1 MKEDL
6 KTIFFS
12 LATSIYFKLGDSID
26 NGFFE
31 ITDIQK
37 CIYNSSTGG
46 HDYELTF
53 NAYYWKWNNKIF
65 KYTPETGGQEA
76 SWNLTATL
84 DTHLGIFLRNLKA
97 LGYKYSGQDF
107 VFSID
112 STVEN
117 KSELVSYDSTYM
129 IDALSL
135 MAEKWKCEWWVTD
148 NVIHFGRCEFGEA
161 ITFNPDNIEDMT
173 REESSQSKT
182 TRIYAFGSTNN
193 IPTSYRP
200 VDESLVVNGVV
211 QRRLMLPVGTPC
223 IDVEE
228 GLTEEQAIE
237 GIIVNEEIFPRFIN
251 PITAVST
258 KEYTDTIEN
267 ENGTETIEKWNA
279 YRFTDTSIKFSKDY
293 LISGQT
299 LKVKFDSGKLN
310 GLEFEVSFNP
320 TTGGISQPEKNED
333 GSWNINA
340 QIFEV
345 VRNEDYGRKLPDTVL
360 YPQAGDKYVLT
371 GFDTSFVADNLVS
384 QAEEEL
390 KTWAQ
395 KYVAKLNID
404 SSNYRCKH
412 IADENLDLYEVGQR
426 VTLVNPAFFETSRA
440 SRIIG
445 FEYPLDIPYDHPIY
459 TCGESPSYSRLGN
472 LENKIESLTYKSQ
485 TYAQS
490 NIERA
495 LKEYRSSL
503 SGLST
508 ISSDIK
514 VNAQQVGYYRT
525 GDVILSGTT
534 IEKVIKN
541 MLYKASGA
549 ELKGTIS
556 TSNDVEFGSAKGV
569 ITYQAVKNGNGDI
582 TKAYYDNNEAN
593 ILTFGAEMNG
603 IRTATRQL
611 QGNYTQN
618 ETYSAKVTFARGTDC
633 AEVTLENRISVNVRR
648 KWFAGVVSSIPT
660 TSAEVRALLSSGLYT
675 GAGTYKFSAGI
686 WKMIVICIPTGTIQE
701 ISVTAYPGNFIED
714 GGVCSGP
721 TVVSVDGANGSEAQN
736 YNMWIIKAETNN
748 DADTFTFKTT

>member
-1 MKEDL
+1 M
-6 KTIFFS
+6 IFAFS
-12 LATSIYFKLGDSID
+12 L
-26 NGFFE
+26 
-31 ITDIQK
+31 
-37 CIYNSSTGG
+37 
-46 HDYELTF
+46 
-53 NAYYWKWNNKIF
+53 
-65 KYTPETGGQEA
+65 
-76 SWNLTATL
+76 
-84 DTHLGIFLRNLKA
+84 
-97 LGYKYSGQDF
+97 
-107 VFSID
+107 
-112 STVEN
+112 
-117 KSELVSYDSTYM
+117 
-129 IDALSL
+129 
-135 MAEKWKCEWWVTD
+135 
-148 NVIHFGRCEFGEA
+148 
-161 ITFNPDNIEDMT
+161 
-173 REESSQSKT
+173 
-182 TRIYAFGSTNN
+182 STNN

-211 QRRLMLPVGTPC
+211 QSRLMLPVGTPC

-267 ENGTETIEKWNA
+267 EDGTKTIEKWNA

-299 LKVKFDSGKLN
+299 LKVKFDSGLLN
-310 GLEFEVSFNP
+310 GMEFEVSFNP
-320 TTGGISQPEKNED
+320 DGKPEKID
-333 GSWNINA
+333 GEWNIDA

-345 VRNEDYGRKLPDTVL
+345 VRNENYGRKLPDTVL

-390 KTWAQ
+390 KSWAQ

-404 SSNYRCKH
+404 SSNYRCKY

-426 VTLVNPAFFETSRA
+426 ITLVNPAFFETSRA

-472 LENKIESLTYKSQ
+472 IENKIESLTYKSQ

-514 VNAQQVGYYRT
+514 VNTQQVGYYRT

-556 TSNDVEFGSAKGV
+556 TSNDVEFGSAKGI
-569 ITYQAVKNGNGDI
+569 ITYQAVKNGNGAI
-582 TKAYYDNNEAN
+582 TKA
-593 ILTFGAEMNG
+593 
-603 IRTATRQL
+603 
-611 QGNYTQN
+611 
-618 ETYSAKVTFARGTDC
+618 
-633 AEVTLENRISVNVRR
+633 
-648 KWFAGVVSSIPT
+648 
-660 TSAEVRALLSSGLYT
+660 
-675 GAGTYKFSAGI
+675 
-686 WKMIVICIPTGTIQE
+686 
-701 ISVTAYPGNFIED
+701 
-714 GGVCSGP
+714 
-721 TVVSVDGANGSEAQN
+721 
-736 YNMWIIKAETNN
+736 
-748 DADTFTFKTT
+748 